1 MSTENVVERNTETK
15 TSGRVKWFN
24 NSSGYGF
31 ITATDG
37 DKTSEDV
44 FVHHSALE
52 TGEQQY
58 KYLVLGEYVEF
69 EWSEVID
76 KESHKWQ
83 ASNVTGIN
91 GGKLMCET
99 HKEQRTTI
107 EGSHIRPHKEQ
118 RATNEESH
126 RRPRKDDVYN
136 NHKFR
141 RGPNSIK
148 DNDGKEWM
156 LIPKSES
163 H

>member
-1 MSTENVVERNTETK
+1 MSSENVDEVNTETK

-37 DKTSEDV
+37 DKTGEDV
-44 FVHHSALE
+44 FVHHTALE

-69 EWSEVID
+69 GWSEVSD

-83 ASNVTGIN
+83 ASKVTGIN

-99 HKEQRTTI
+99 HKEQR
-107 EGSHIRPHKEQ
+107 
-118 RATNEESH
+118 ATNEGAPH
-126 RRPRKDDVYN
+126 RPRAQNDN
-136 NHKFR
+136 WNQNQKFH
-141 RGPNSIK
+141 RGPKSLR
-148 DNDGKEWM
+148 DSEGKEWM
-156 LIPKSES
+156 LVPKSANN
-163 H
+163 